1 MSRALPRVVLVELD
15 TEGNAVPLARAL
27 RDAGVE
33 VVYAGLLRTAA
44 QVTST
49 VEQEDPDAVG
59 LAAGAGTDPVLLAET
74 MSALAGARVFGWG
87 AGPGGPLEWVFT
99 EETQVT
105 RWLGGGAAHT
115 APTSPDRVR

>member
-1 MSRALPRVVLVELD
+1 VSRALPRVVLVELD

-27 RDAGVE
+27 RDDGVE

-59 LAAGAGTDPVLLAET
+59 LTVGASTDPALLAET
-74 MSALAGARVFGWG
+74 VAALAGVRVFGWG
-87 AGPGGPLEWVFT
+87 TGPGGPLEWVFT

-105 RWLGGGAAHT
+105 RWLGGGVAHT
-115 APTSPDRVR
+115 ALTSPDRVR

>member
-15 TEGNAVPLARAL
+15 AEGNAVPLARAL
-27 RDAGVE
+27 RDSGVE
-33 VVYAGLLRTAA
+33 VVYTGLLRTAA
-44 QVTST
+44 QVAST

-59 LAAGAGTDPVLLAET
+59 LSAGDGTDPALLAET
-74 MSALAGARVFGWG
+74 VSALDGIRVFGWG
-87 AGPGGPLEWVFT
+87 AGPGGPLEWVFS

-105 RWLGGGAAHT
+105 RWLGGGTTHT